1 MPARVA
7 VEPKVRSSTIAPA
20 ETPGHR
26 EFKHSSSRPAAAAVV
41 HQINKAR
48 TSWFAN
54 LVPYLLSLRPSLVL
68 VNGAVLYTCL
78 CALFAGIYFSLGE
91 ACFATDEEFT
101 FAETF
106 WLSVHT
112 FTTVG
117 YGSIY
122 PTCTSGQLVVM
133 FESYISLV
141 VTSVM
146 GGRILFEVMRPRSRV
161 RFSNVMLLDQSECGT
176 PVLTFRMARE
186 CGSLLRDA
194 KIQVQARFVWHD
206 ASGSTQGRRETLMLR
221 SSEFSQL
228 EQWQVY
234 HSIDGASPLLP
245 LLGQLNTQLT
255 GLEVSLVAF
264 DTSYMQEV
272 RLYVTYKVPK
282 RSRTQRQVRRHDL
295 GTGQQG
301 HEGGHNR
308 PCKAGS
314 LRAAQ
319 RDSKEAWAEHR
330 PTALTPTSLG
340 EQQGIAET
348 SAHRQWID
356 RTVPASEQYQRNQS
370 VRFDWRL
377 ACAPAAAL

>member
-78 CALFAGIYFSLGE
+78 CALFAGIYFGLGE

-161 RFSNVMLLDQSECGT
+161 RFSNVMLLDQSECGK

-194 KIQVQARFVWHD
+194 KIQVQARFVWRD
-206 ASGSTQGRRETLMLR
+206 ASGSTQGRRETLTMR

-234 HSIDGASPLLP
+234 HSIDEASPLFP

-272 RLYVTYKVPK
+272 RLYVTYNTKDLVLNAKFVDMISVRDNKGTREVTIDHAKLDLYTLHSATPKIKK
-282 RSRTQRQVRRHDL
+282 RSLSIGRELTRRL
-295 GTGQQG
+295 
-301 HEGGHNR
+301 R
-308 PCKAGS
+308 LASSRAS
-314 LRAAQ
+314 LRRQ
-319 RDSKEAWAEHR
+319 R
-330 PTALTPTSLG
+330 TANG
-340 EQQGIAET
+340 
-348 SAHRQWID
+348 
-356 RTVPASEQYQRNQS
+356 
-370 VRFDWRL
+370 
-377 ACAPAAAL
+377 